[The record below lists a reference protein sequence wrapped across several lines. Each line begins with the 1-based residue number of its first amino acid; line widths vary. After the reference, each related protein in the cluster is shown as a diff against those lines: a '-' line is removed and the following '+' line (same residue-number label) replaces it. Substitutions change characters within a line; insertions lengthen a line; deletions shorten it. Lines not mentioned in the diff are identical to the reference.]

1 MKKRLFAILLTLC
14 LLVQLFPLTASAV
27 RLDWPHPSAHCVC
40 GGGISNH
47 KAMNGHTTYEGVYF
61 TKDGKENTSGD
72 ISKMNAIKSQEDFST
87 INFNFTNSKMTTF
100 YGYLANDVT
109 ITKQLNIA
117 DGCTFVLCL
126 HGHTLTCNI
135 MGQDP
140 AFNLWKNARLV
151 ITDCQ
156 MSGDRGLIT
165 GDSGAAVYVP
175 KTSTLDLYGVSICM
189 TSTDEDGLYDHNS
202 TPIGGVYNC
211 GTFNMYGGCYYQ
223 KSSDYPTDR
232 PVISNIRNTQNGT
245 GVVNEGTFNMYDG
258 IISGNERNGVMST
271 ITRSDDTINLYGGTI
286 TGNTGAGISATHWP
300 MPSIATSDYYTNVN
314 LYGGTISENT
324 GAGID
329 AVYGKVTMAQQ
340 SSAIPVEIKNNKGGA
355 ISLTRDGST
364 ANLGTGRI
372 TGNSGG
378 KGAVALSAG
387 SLTLTGDVKITGNTG
402 ANLYLANGKTVT
414 LDKLGSA
421 AEIGLTTES
430 TAVPVVF
437 AEANGT
443 DYTSRFT
450 PDSAGY
456 SIGYN
461 AAQQLQLQTMTY
473 PVTYAPGANGTG
485 DSKTVSKEY
494 NNALEL
500 EGALFTRLGYT
511 QVGWSKVDGGE
522 KDYSLNAIYEQNEAL
537 TLYPVWEE
545 RSDYTVHIVNRDG
558 STVTELKNV
567 KWTDEIWKLLT
578 PTPTRENGELLK
590 RLLLGTSIVY
600 GGDTY
605 GKFATGGED
614 SLTFI
619 AVWDDAFASRSTIS
633 VGDSQWT
640 GYRADASERFFR
652 DDQTVTLTVSHPE
665 ELLYFQYAVSDQL
678 FENGSVAA
686 RKLSFVDYTG
696 TFSTASLNLE
706 EGKPYVIY
714 GFLFTEFKSE
724 IVINT
729 DKIIIDKTAPTITG
743 AKNGDVFCGEGNK
756 TLTVTDRYL
765 DTVTVNGAPVTP
777 NEQGEITLTDARTP
791 QTVVATDKAG
801 NSTTLTVT
809 VHSSHSYKW
818 QTGNGQY
825 WGECEFCGN
834 KVEKKDLPT
843 LTITSPDT
851 VCRTQD
857 FKFSFNLP
865 EGCTDPAYSYE
876 FKYTGDG
883 APITPVDGLCTG
895 TIHAASY
902 KAGETSFRFIASAT
916 TAEGYRFS
924 VFKDITIREHS
935 GGTATCKDKAT
946 CTICGQKY
954 GDLAAHNYKTTWS
967 TDSAK
972 HWHECSVC
980 GDKKDVAA
988 HTPGAPATETTPQTC
1003 TICGYVIKAA
1013 LGHTH
1018 NFNQKNTSE
1027 TYLKSAATCTKK
1039 AVYYYSCTCGEKGTE
1054 TFESG
1059 DLAAHNYKTE
1069 WSKDSTKHWHECSVC
1084 GNKKDEAAHTPGA
1097 AATETTPQTCTTCG
1111 YVIKEA
1117 IGHVHS
1123 YTEKNTDAK
1132 YLKSAATC
1140 TAKAVYYYSC
1150 SCGEKGTETFES
1162 GETLAHTWETKWANN
1177 DSKHWH
1183 ECTVCKTKGDEADHA
1198 FEWKIDKEA
1207 TVTEAG
1213 AKHEECKVCGY
1224 KKTAIAI
1231 DKLAPSIIDGRNAK
1245 WNKGGESNL
1254 TFKSDAAFSDF
1265 VEVLVDGKT
1274 ITAEN
1279 YEKREGSIIIELKA
1293 SYLETLAEGEHTLTI
1308 RSASGDATTKF
1319 TVEAEI
1325 VSPPTGSTNVWV
1337 WIIIGVVA
1345 LGIGAAVDV
1354 FIIRKRKT
1362 A

>member
-1 MKKRLFAILLTLC
+1 MKKILTFIIIIAMTLSLGVPAFAATPATVTVASPTAAVNPGNTVDVAVTIADNPGMDVMKLKFSYDTAALTLKDIE
-14 LLVQLFPLTASAV
+14 LGSVMGILTKN
-27 RLDWPHPSAHCVC
+27 LD
-40 GGGISNH
+40 
-47 KAMNGHTTYEGVYF
+47 K
-61 TKDGKENTSGD
+61 
-72 ISKMNAIKSQEDFST
+72 
-87 INFNFTNSKMTTF
+87 
-100 YGYLANDVT
+100 
-109 ITKQLNIA
+109 
-117 DGCTFVLCL
+117 
-126 HGHTLTCNI
+126 
-135 MGQDP
+135 
-140 AFNLWKNARLV
+140 
-151 ITDCQ
+151 
-156 MSGDRGLIT
+156 
-165 GDSGAAVYVP
+165 
-175 KTSTLDLYGVSICM
+175 
-189 TSTDEDGLYDHNS
+189 
-202 TPIGGVYNC
+202 
-211 GTFNMYGGCYYQ
+211 
-223 KSSDYPTDR
+223 
-232 PVISNIRNTQNGT
+232 
-245 GVVNEGTFNMYDG
+245 
-258 IISGNERNGVMST
+258 
-271 ITRSDDTINLYGGTI
+271 
-286 TGNTGAGISATHWP
+286 
-300 MPSIATSDYYTNVN
+300 
-314 LYGGTISENT
+314 
-324 GAGID
+324 
-329 AVYGKVTMAQQ
+329 
-340 SSAIPVEIKNNKGGA
+340 
-355 ISLTRDGST
+355 
-364 ANLGTGRI
+364 
-372 TGNSGG
+372 
-378 KGAVALSAG
+378 AVALLEAAG
-387 SLTLTGDVKITGNTG
+387 TTNATGNGTLVTLKFEVKSTAAAGNYTIGFLVSDAVNRNEERVALTTQAGTVSVAGPVTTYTVRFNANGGTGTMADVTGVPAGAYTLPANGFTAPAGKQFKGWSTGASGAVIAGTTYNVTGDV
-402 ANLYLANGKTVT
+402 
-414 LDKLGSA
+414 
-421 AEIGLTTES
+421 
-430 TAVPVVF
+430 
-437 AEANGT
+437 
-443 DYTSRFT
+443 
-450 PDSAGY
+450 
-456 SIGYN
+456 
-461 AAQQLQLQTMTY
+461 
-473 PVTYAPGANGTG
+473 
-485 DSKTVSKEY
+485 
-494 NNALEL
+494 
-500 EGALFTRLGYT
+500 
-511 QVGWSKVDGGE
+511 
-522 KDYSLNAIYEQNEAL
+522 
-537 TLYPVWEE
+537 TLYAIWE
-545 RSDYTVHIVNRDG
+545 
-558 STVTELKNV
+558 
-567 KWTDEIWKLLT
+567 
-578 PTPTRENGELLK
+578 
-590 RLLLGTSIVY
+590 
-600 GGDTY
+600 
-605 GKFATGGED
+605 
-614 SLTFI
+614 
-619 AVWDDAFASRSTIS
+619 
-633 VGDSQWT
+633 
-640 GYRADASERFFR
+640 
-652 DDQTVTLTVSHPE
+652 
-665 ELLYFQYAVSDQL
+665 
-678 FENGSVAA
+678 
-686 RKLSFVDYTG
+686 
-696 TFSTASLNLE
+696 
-706 EGKPYVIY
+706 
-714 GFLFTEFKSE
+714 
-724 IVINT
+724 
-729 DKIIIDKTAPTITG
+729 
-743 AKNGDVFCGEGNK
+743 NK
-756 TLTVTDRYL
+756 THTHTYN
-765 DTVTVNGAPVTP
+765 TTWS
-777 NEQGEITLTDARTP
+777 TDA
-791 QTVVATDKAG
+791 A
-801 NSTTLTVT
+801 N
-809 VHSSHSYKW
+809 HWH
-818 QTGNGQY
+818 
-825 WGECEFCGN
+825 ECTRGD
-834 KVEKKDLPT
+834 KKDLAAHV
-843 LTITSPDT
+843 DANKDHNCD
-851 VCRTQD
+851 VCGKKMSDHT
-857 FKFSFNLP
+857 
-865 EGCTDPAYSYE
+865 
-876 FKYTGDG
+876 
-883 APITPVDGLCTG
+883 
-895 TIHAASY
+895 
-902 KAGETSFRFIASAT
+902 
-916 TAEGYRFS
+916 
-924 VFKDITIREHS
+924 

-1245 WNKGGESNL
+1245 WNKGGENNL

-1345 LGIGAAVDV
+1345 LGVGAAVDV